1 MSPFGD
7 WMAANGL
14 SDPKAE
20 ATPGMTNMMAFALGA
35 DLLANPQDA
44 LPVSSFVQSG
54 EETHFTLSVRRRTEA
69 TELSFIVETS
79 DDLGT
84 WRSGPADVEI
94 VGLPVDNGDGDETID
109 FRVHPDVDTYTSCFV
124 RSQWDECRVAG
135 YHGTA

>member
-1 MSPFGD
+1 
-7 WMAANGL
+7 MAANVL

-44 LPVSSFVQSG
+44 LPVSSFV
-54 EETHFTLSVRRRTEA
+54 
-69 TELSFIVETS
+69 
-79 DDLGT
+79 
-84 WRSGPADVEI
+84 
-94 VGLPVDNGDGDETID
+94 
-109 FRVHPDVDTYTSCFV
+109 